1 MRLRTIIPFVVRLT
15 KQPFKAG
22 GREYPPGVMLSPCS
36 HLVHRRPVLYPQP
49 LEFRPERFLERKY
62 GPHEWFPFGGGN
74 RICLGMA
81 FALYEMKVVLAEL
94 FASVRL
100 RRASNRG
107 SRPVRQ
113 GLSLG
118 PHDGV
123 PLVVEI
129 TETRPKSTSPEVT
142 V

>member
-1 MRLRTIIPFVVRLT
+1 MRIRTVIPFVVRLT
-15 KQPFKAG
+15 KQPFSAG
-22 GREYPPGVMLSPCS
+22 GRDYPPGVMLAPCS
-36 HLVHRRPVLYPQP
+36 HLVHRRADLYPEP
-49 LEFRPERFLERKY
+49 NLCRPERFLERKF

-94 FASVRL
+94 FGSVRF
-100 RRASNRG
+100 SG
-107 SRPVRQ
+107 QSRSRSVRQ

-123 PLVVEI
+123 PLIV
-129 TETRPKSTSPEVT
+129 ETR
-142 V
+142 